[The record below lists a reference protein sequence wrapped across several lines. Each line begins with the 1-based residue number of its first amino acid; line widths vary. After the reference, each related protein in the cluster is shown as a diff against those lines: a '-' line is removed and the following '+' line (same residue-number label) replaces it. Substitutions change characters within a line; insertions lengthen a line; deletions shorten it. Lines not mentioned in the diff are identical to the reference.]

1 MDDTTK
7 EIKLRLSNKLNGMSK
22 KEAVTFLSETEPQLS
37 NISIAAVLN
46 CNATYVSQLK
56 SKLRGTSKQADK
68 SQATKSKTRKPEEK
82 KPNSVKA
89 VKSMANAA
97 KATRRKARTTV
108 FAKKAVQTGSSSD
121 GNIFDIR
128 RTLQAMANT
137 YSIEQLK
144 IAIQDIENHG

>member
-1 MDDTTK
+1 MSEMTTQD
-7 EIKLRLSNKLNGMSK
+7 IKNRLGEKLQGLSK
-22 KEAVTFLSETEPQLS
+22 KEAVTFLAQNEPQLS
-37 NISIAAVLN
+37 NIAIAAVLN

-56 SKLRGTSKQADK
+56 SKMRGAAGKKPAKTQT
-68 SQATKSKTRKPEEK
+68 ATAKTTRKPAQK
-82 KPNSVKA
+82 KS
-89 VKSMANAA
+89 KSTTNAA
-97 KATRRKARTTV
+97 KATKRKPKVAI
-108 FAKKAVQTGSSSD
+108 FAKKSVKESVCSN